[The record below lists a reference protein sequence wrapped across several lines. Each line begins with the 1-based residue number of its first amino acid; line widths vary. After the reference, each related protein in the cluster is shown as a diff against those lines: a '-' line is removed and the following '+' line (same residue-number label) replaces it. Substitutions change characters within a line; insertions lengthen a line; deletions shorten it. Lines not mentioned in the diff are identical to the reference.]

1 MDKTNCICKSHTN
14 YCTSFYNAFIY
25 GVGALFRQTSQTKND
40 IGESYL
46 LVLGKALRS
55 KLLRVTQ
62 YVTFLFFFFQLQ
74 NATSLNSVECGRDS
88 FELNSRGEA
97 STTNRGKSSVRCTH
111 VNELASL
118 AKTRR
123 KLPRQQST
131 LTPECVKEFTHK
143 RRLSL
148 DPAVTKV
155 ELDKVLHPS
164 HQKKAKSSKEKTAK
178 IKG

>member
-1 MDKTNCICKSHTN
+1 MLYHAWIRRTAYANHIQIIVPVS
-14 YCTSFYNAFIY
+14 IM
-25 GVGALFRQTSQTKND
+25 L
-40 IGESYL
+40 SYTAW
-46 LVLGKALRS
+46 VLYSAKRH
-55 KLLRVTQ
+55 KRKMILLR
-62 YVTFLFFFFQLQ
+62 

-131 LTPECVKEFTHK
+131 LTPECVKEYTHK

-164 HQKKAKSSKEKTAK
+164 HQKKAKSSKAAK
-178 IKG
+178 SCKNQGLK